1 MATKKITDLTLQS
14 AGNVVPANDVL
25 PIVDIAN
32 NETKRIT
39 IDVLASA
46 LGAVTATSASFTNNV
61 TVTGTITAGTGSFT
75 NSLSTAAA
83 TVTGQLLAGATSA
96 SLSVSA
102 SNAAIVFG
110 NLPTNAGDA
119 RLLGSGSLFLSGSA
133 VNNSTALF
141 VFTG

>member
-61 TVTGTITAGTGSFT
+61 TVTGAITA
-75 NSLSTAAA
+75 A
-83 TVTGQLLAGATSA
+83 ATSA
-96 SLSVSA
+96 SLTTSA
-102 SNAAIVFG
+102 SNAAITFD
-110 NLPTNAGDA
+110 NLPTSIADA
-119 RLLGSGSLFLSGSA
+119 RQIGSGSLFVSGST
-133 VNNSTALF
+133 VNAGATALF

>member
-46 LGAVTATSASFTNNV
+46 LGA
-61 TVTGTITAGTGSFT
+61 
-75 NSLSTAAA
+75 AA
-83 TVTGQLLAGATSA
+83 ATSA
-96 SLSVSA
+96 SLTTSA
-102 SNAAIVFG
+102 SNAAITFD
-110 NLPTNAGDA
+110 NLPTSIADA
-119 RLLGSGSLFLSGSA
+119 RQIGSGSLFVSGST
-133 VNNSTALF
+133 VNAGATALF